1 MSEEIS
7 DFSKTSTNNAEKIAS
22 DTEKT
27 EFNTEKIVEIIAEKI
42 KLKGQRGPDKGP
54 RRYNSNSLRNLKQY
68 QNIIAEET
76 KTSNNGIW
84 ILLVII
90 AVVIGI
96 LIWRIYEWL
105 KEKYHGETHFN
116 AEQV

>member
-1 MSEEIS
+1 M
-7 DFSKTSTNNAEKIAS
+7 KTILAKIAEKIAL

-68 QNIIAEET
+68 QNLIAEET
-76 KTSNNGIW
+76 ETSGNSIWVLIGI
-84 ILLVII
+84 IISVLV
-90 AVVIGI
+90 GI

-105 KEKYHGETHFN
+105 KENGRF
-116 AEQV
+116 